1 MEEGDHMQ
9 DTTISA
15 NDLRALLDVAEGFT
29 TENGL
34 DAVARYAIPEEVHQ
48 AINNAT
54 AAMHESDI
62 KLQDTGTMPPK
73 S

>member
-1 MEEGDHMQ
+1 MQ

-15 NDLRALLDVAEGFT
+15 IDLRALLDVAEGFT

-34 DAVARYAIPEEVHQ
+34 DSVARYAVPEEVQQ

-54 AAMHESDI
+54 AAVYESGI
-62 KLQDTGTMPPK
+62 KLQDTGTMARQ

>member
-1 MEEGDHMQ
+1 ME

-15 NDLRALLDVAEGFT
+15 IDLRALLDVAEGFT

-34 DAVARYAIPEEVHQ
+34 DAVARYAVPKDVQQ

-54 AAMHESDI
+54 AAVYKSDI
-62 KLQDTGTMPPK
+62 KLQDTGTVARH